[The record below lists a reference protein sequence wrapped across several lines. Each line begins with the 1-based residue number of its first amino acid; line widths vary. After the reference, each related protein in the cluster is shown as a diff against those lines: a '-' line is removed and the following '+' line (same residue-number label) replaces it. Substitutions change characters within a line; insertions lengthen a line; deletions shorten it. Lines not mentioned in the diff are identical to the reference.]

1 MGARAALDSRAP
13 LSYRH
18 GTLGLGNAEGQ
29 MFLQTVAEKDAT
41 GAIAEVYAKEKAG
54 AGFVPEAARC
64 LSTRPDLP
72 PLFDAF
78 FDGIKANF
86 SLERARMVPHHL
98 RRREAPALDL
108 LLAGLFAAA
117 CSRSANRR
125 RLCSRSSTAA
135 APPRLTD
142 KDMAML
148 AYAEKVTVAADRITQ
163 SDTDRLRAFGFTDRN
178 IFDIALCASFRCM
191 LSKLVDATGAV
202 PEPAFQDSDEAF
214 RKAMTVGRPL
224 ASASQLSARPSARA
238 GAYSSSP
245 PR

>member
-1 MGARAALDSRAP
+1 
-13 LSYRH
+13 
-18 GTLGLGNAEGQ
+18 

-86 SLERARMVPHHL
+86 SLGGREWCLITFVAAKHL
-98 RRREAPALDL
+98 RSTYCSQVYSKR
-108 LLAGLFAAA
+108 LLALGESKETLLAIQHGD
-117 CSRSANRR
+117 R
-125 RLCSRSSTAA
+125 TAA
-135 APPRLTD
+135 LTD

-178 IFDIALCASFRCM
+178 ILDIALCASFRCM

-202 PEPAFQDSDEAF
+202 PEPAFHDSDEAF
-214 RKAMTVGRPL
+214 RKAMTVGRD
-224 ASASQLSARPSARA
+224 RGGMTR
-238 GAYSSSP
+238 
-245 PR
+245 R